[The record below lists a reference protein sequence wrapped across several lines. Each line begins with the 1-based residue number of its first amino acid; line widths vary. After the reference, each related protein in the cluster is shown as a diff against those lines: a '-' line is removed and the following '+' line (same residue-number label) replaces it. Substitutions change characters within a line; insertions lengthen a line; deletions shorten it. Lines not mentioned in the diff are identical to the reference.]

1 MNCTQNNKLMQI
13 TPETMVVGVDIGSE
27 VHFARAFDF
36 RGFEFSKKAFRFEN
50 TRDGFNSFDIW
61 VTDLMKKNSK
71 TKSFV
76 GMEPTGHYWYGFG
89 SHLQNMGVEFGMVN
103 PYHVKRS
110 KELDDNNPSKHDRK
124 DPKTIAML
132 VKDGRYLIPYM
143 PEGVYREIRNLMELR
158 RQNVVQLISIQNRVK
173 RWLAI
178 YFPEFSTVFK
188 KWTGKAALLTLK
200 HFPTPQAVIETGEE
214 KIVSTWKEEVKRAV
228 GHKHAQKLIKAAEES
243 IGLKHGL
250 KSAVLEI
257 ETLLDEYMVYGRR
270 LELIMQKVEA
280 QVREVPSA
288 SKLLGIKGI
297 GIVAVA
303 GFLGAVGDIGRFDAP
318 EQIVKLFG
326 LNLRENSSG
335 KHTGK
340 TTITRRGRSDG
351 RYAIFQAVLP
361 LVARNSEFRQL
372 HLYYINRESKPLK
385 KMQSIVALCGKLIRV
400 FYAILKTGSNYDA
413 KKMMNDIKRPMMK
426 AA

>member
-1 MNCTQNNKLMQI
+1 MQI
-13 TPETMVVGVDIGSE
+13 TTETMVVGVDIGSE
-27 VHFARAFDF
+27 IHFARAFDF
-36 RGFEFSKKAFRFEN
+36 RGFEFSKKAFKFEN
-50 TRDGFNSFDIW
+50 TREGFKAFDTW
-61 VTDLMKKNSK
+61 VTDLMKKNAK
-71 TKSFV
+71 TKAFI

-188 KWTGKAALLTLK
+188 KWTGKAAMLTLK
-200 HFPTPQAVIETGEE
+200 HFPTPQAVIKAGEE
-214 KIVSTWKEEVKRAV
+214 KIVTTWKEEVKRAV

-250 KSAVLEI
+250 ESATLEI
-257 ETLLDEYMVYGRR
+257 ETLLEEYIIYCHR

-280 QVREVPSA
+280 QVREIPSA

-303 GFLGAVGDIGRFDAP
+303 GFLGAVGDISRFDAP

-335 KHTGK
+335 KHQGK
-340 TTITRRGRSDG
+340 TTISRRGRSDG

-361 LVARNSEFRQL
+361 LVARNPEFRQL
-372 HLYYINRESKPLK
+372 HLYYINRENKPLK
-385 KMQSIVALCGKLIRV
+385 KMQSIIALCGKLIRV
-400 FYAILKTGSNYDA
+400 FYAILKTGSEYDA
-413 KKMMNDIKRPMMK
+413 EKMMNDIKRPMK
-426 AA
+426 NVA

>member
-36 RGFEFSKKAFRFEN
+36 RGFEFSKRAFRFEN
-50 TRDGFNSFDIW
+50 TREGFNAFDIW
-61 VTDLMKKNSK
+61 ITDLMKKNAK
-71 TKSFV
+71 IKAFV

-110 KELDDNNPSKHDRK
+110 KELDDNTPSKHDRK

-200 HFPTPQAVIETGEE
+200 HFPTPQAVIKTGEE
-214 KIVSTWKEEVKRAV
+214 KIVATWKEEVKRAV
-228 GHKHAQKLIKAAEES
+228 GHKHAKKLIKVAEES

-250 KSAVLEI
+250 ESAVLEI
-257 ETLLDEYMVYGRR
+257 ETLLDEYMIYGQR

-280 QVREVPSA
+280 QVKEVPSA

-303 GFLGAVGDIGRFDAP
+303 GFLGAVGDISRFDAP

-335 KHTGK
+335 KHQGK

-361 LVARNSEFRQL
+361 LVARNPEFRQL
-372 HLYYINRESKPLK
+372 HLYYINRENKPLK

-400 FYAILKTGSNYDA
+400 FYAILKTGSHYDA
-413 KKMMNDIKRPMMK
+413 EKMMNDIKRPMMK
-426 AA
+426 VA

>member
-1 MNCTQNNKLMQI
+1 MNCTQNKKLMQI
-13 TPETMVVGVDIGSE
+13 TSETMVIGVDIGSE
-27 VHFARAFDF
+27 IHYARAFDF
-36 RGFEFSKKAFRFEN
+36 RGFEFSNKAFRFEN
-50 TRDGFNSFDIW
+50 NREGFNAFDNW
-61 VTDLMKKNSK
+61 ATELMKKNNK
-71 TKSFV
+71 TKAFV

-89 SHLQNMGVEFGMVN
+89 CHLQNMRVEFGMVN

-110 KELDDNNPSKHDRK
+110 KELDDNTPSKHDRK

-178 YFPEFSTVFK
+178 YFPEFNTVFK
-188 KWTGKAALLTLK
+188 KWNGKAALLTLK
-200 HFPTPQAVIETGEE
+200 YFTTPQAVIEMGEE
-214 KIVSTWKEEVKRAV
+214 KIVAIWKQTIKRAI
-228 GHKHAQKLIKAAEES
+228 GNKHARKLIKAAEES

-250 KSAVLEI
+250 ESAVLEI
-257 ETLLDEYMVYGRR
+257 STLLDEYEIYARKLQV
-270 LELIMQKVEA
+270 IMQKVEE
-280 QVREVPSA
+280 QVNKVPNA
-288 SKLLGIKGI
+288 NKLLGIKGI
-297 GIVAVA
+297 GIVAIA

-318 EQIVKLFG
+318 EQIVKLMG

-335 KHTGK
+335 KHKGK

-361 LVARNSEFRQL
+361 LVARNAEFRQL
-372 HLYYINRESKPLK
+372 HLYYINRENRPLK

-400 FYAILKTGSNYDA
+400 FYAILKTGSNYNGE
-413 KKMMNDIKRPMMK
+413 KMMKDIKRV
-426 AA
+426 A

>member
-27 VHFARAFDF
+27 VHFARAYDF

-50 TRDGFNSFDIW
+50 TRDGFNAFDTW
-61 VTDLMKKNSK
+61 VTDLMKKNKK
-71 TKSFV
+71 TKAFV

-89 SHLQNMGVEFGMVN
+89 CHLQNMGVEFGMVN

-110 KELDDNNPSKHDRK
+110 RELDDNNPSKHDRK

-132 VKDGRYLIPYM
+132 VKDGRFLIPYM

-200 HFPTPQAVIETGEE
+200 HFPTPQAVIETGKE
-214 KIVSTWKEEVKRAV
+214 KIVATWKEEVKRAV
-228 GHKHAQKLIKAAEES
+228 GHKHAQKLIKAATES
-243 IGLKHGL
+243 IGLRHGL
-250 KSAVLEI
+250 QSANMEI
-257 ETLLDEYMVYGRR
+257 NTLLDEYMLYGHR
-270 LELIMQKVEA
+270 LEQVMKKVEE

-288 SKLLGIKGI
+288 NKLLGIKGI
-297 GIVAVA
+297 GIVAIA
-303 GFLGAVGDIGRFDAP
+303 GFLGAVGDISRFDAP

-335 KHTGK
+335 KHQGK

-361 LVARNSEFRQL
+361 LVARNYEFRQL
-372 HLYYINRESKPLK
+372 HLYHINRENKPLK

-413 KKMMNDIKRPMMK
+413 EKMMNDIKRPMIK